1 MASKTRQQKVNIT
14 VTKRP
19 KVNPNGY
26 MAKRNNQIKAI
37 KYA

>member
-1 MASKTRQQKVNIT
+1 MANKPVRQQKVNIV

-26 MAKRNNQIKAI
+26 MAKSISKT
-37 KYA
+37 KKV